1 MDHSSSTQVA
11 KLVPVVARANDNE
24 EARKSVAGELRALM
38 ARKQMTG
45 RELARR
51 LGQTDHRWVTN
62 RMSGKTSVA
71 VEDIP
76 LLAAGL
82 DMSPQDLARVLA
94 DQLSA
99 VEL

>member
-1 MDHSSSTQVA
+1 MA
-11 KLVPVVARANDNE
+11 KLEPVVARANDNE
-24 EARKSVAGELRALM
+24 EARESVAGELRALM

-45 RELARR
+45 RELSRR
-51 LGQTDHRWVTN
+51 LGQADHRWVTN

-82 DMSPQDLARVLA
+82 GMSPQDLARVLA
-94 DQLSA
+94 DQLPE